1 MVSMS
6 VTDRPAETISRR
18 GHDDQMGVVGHKA
31 IGPYLDAPPFT
42 PLGHQ
47 RNVGQVV
54 VFTEKRLR
62 ENESFG
68 RIRSKGDS
76 ALFGGRTTQDMK
88 SKLGVPKGR
97 PLADFL
103 PTITIKAKDFA
114 NEITNFN
121 IRQNALRTEP
131 RISDE
136 HVKKVERRL
145 KSEQKKLPKQV
156 DRLEGP
162 GGKDTG

>member
-1 MVSMS
+1 
-6 VTDRPAETISRR
+6 
-18 GHDDQMGVVGHKA
+18 
-31 IGPYLDAPPFT
+31 
-42 PLGHQ
+42 
-47 RNVGQVV
+47 
-54 VFTEKRLR
+54 
-62 ENESFG
+62 
-68 RIRSKGDS
+68 
-76 ALFGGRTTQDMK
+76 MK